1 MRDRQCGGGG
11 PGSGCRSPATALAL
25 VLAFA
30 PAAAHA
36 ATLEI
41 CRAISVAEP
50 LAKLT
55 VPAGSLFRDNGRADD
70 PLAAFNGDK
79 WQLRLETITET
90 VIPPLRTCARV
101 QVRVT
106 SNSSVKTV
114 SVAENRTF
122 IYAGSALLLDRPLE
136 LEELLTAKGRV
147 LDQVP

>member
-106 SNSSVKTV
+106 SGSSVKTV

-136 LEELLTAKGRV
+136 SEELLTAKGRV

>member
-1 MRDRQCGGGG
+1 MADSQPGVPRPG
-11 PGSGCRSPATALAL
+11 PGSRWRATAFAL
-25 VLAFA
+25 VLALA
-30 PAAAHA
+30 PAVAAA

-79 WQLRLETITET
+79 WQLRLETITDV
-90 VIPPLRTCARV
+90 VIPPLGTCVRV

-106 SNSSVKTV
+106 SDSSVKTV
-114 SVAENRTF
+114 SVAENRAF

-136 LEELLTAKGRV
+136 SEELLTAKGRV

>member
-1 MRDRQCGGGG
+1 MRDSQ
-11 PGSGCRSPATALAL
+11 PGDTWRRPGWRWCAAAIVLTLAS
-25 VLAFA
+25 
-30 PAAAHA
+30 AAAHA

-50 LAKLT
+50 MAKLT

-70 PLAAFNGDK
+70 ALAAFNGDK
-79 WQLRLETITET
+79 WQLRLETITDA
-90 VIPPLRTCARV
+90 VIPPLRSCARV

-106 SNSSVKTV
+106 SDSSVKTV

-136 LEELLTAKGRV
+136 SEELLTAKGRV

>member
-106 SNSSVKTV
+106 SDLSVKTV

-136 LEELLTAKGRV
+136 SEELLTAKGRV